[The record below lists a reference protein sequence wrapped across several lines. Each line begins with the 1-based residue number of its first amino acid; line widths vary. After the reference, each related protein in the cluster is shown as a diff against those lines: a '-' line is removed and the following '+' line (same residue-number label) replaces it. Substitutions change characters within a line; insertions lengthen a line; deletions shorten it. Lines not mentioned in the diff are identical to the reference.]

1 MVDNLI
7 GEFAM
12 PTFKTT
18 LMQATDV
25 NATGIRIPSEI
36 IEQLGAGKKPRVKV
50 TINGS
55 YTYSITVAVMGTA
68 YMIGFS
74 AEHRKASGLKPGQE
88 IEVNIELDTAPQ
100 IIEVP
105 DDLAAALAEKP
116 GARAAF
122 DASAPSARKE
132 FVRQVNEA
140 KAADTRARRVAKI
153 VEKLG

>member
-1 MVDNLI
+1 
-7 GEFAM
+7 M

-18 LMQATDV
+18 LLKADDV
-25 NATGIRIPSEI
+25 NATGIVIPPEVI
-36 IEQLGAGKKPRVKV
+36 AELGTSRKPRVKV
-50 TINGS
+50 TLNNS
-55 YTYSITVAVMGTA
+55 YSYSYTVAVMGGA
-68 YMIGFS
+68 FMIGFNQERR
-74 AEHRKASGLKPGQE
+74 AESGIQPGQE
-88 IEVNIELDTAPQ
+88 ITVTLELDTAPQ

-116 GARAAF
+116 GAREAF

>member
-1 MVDNLI
+1 
-7 GEFAM
+7 M

-18 LMQATDV
+18 LKQATDV
-25 NATGIRIPSEI
+25 NATGIRIPDEI
-36 IEQLGAGKKPRVKV
+36 IKELGAGKKPRVKV
-50 TINGS
+50 TLNGS

-74 AEHRKASGLKPGQE
+74 AAHRQASGIQPGQE
-88 IEVNIELDTAPQ
+88 ITVDIEVDTAPQ
-100 IIEVP
+100 VIEVP

-116 GARAAF
+116 GAREAF

-140 KAADTRARRVAKI
+140 KAADTRTRRIAKI

>member
-1 MVDNLI
+1 
-7 GEFAM
+7 M

-18 LMQATDV
+18 LVQASDV
-25 NATGIRIPSEI
+25 NATGIRIPPEV

-50 TINGS
+50 TLNGHYS
-55 YTYSITVAVMGTA
+55 YSYTVAVMGGD
-68 YMIGFS
+68 YMIGLNQ
-74 AEHRKASGLKPGQE
+74 ERREASGIKPGEE
-88 IEVNIELDTAPQ
+88 IEVSLELDTAPQ
-100 IIEVP
+100 VIELP

-140 KAADTRARRVAKI
+140 KAADTRARRIAKI